1 MITSIYQD
9 FSSIHEKLPLESF
22 FLIIGSHTI
31 GTMKLQGYLTSVNE
45 GVTGIGFL
53 YEYFLF
59 DVLIKSFHFL
69 LKYTSLV
76 FLLIFCSV
84 LMSPWS

>member
-1 MITSIYQD
+1 
-9 FSSIHEKLPLESF
+9 
-22 FLIIGSHTI
+22 
-31 GTMKLQGYLTSVNE
+31 MKLQGYLISVNE
-45 GVTGIGFL
+45 GVNGLGFL

-59 DVLIKSFHFL
+59 DMCIKSLDFL
-69 LKYTSLV
+69 FEKYALLV